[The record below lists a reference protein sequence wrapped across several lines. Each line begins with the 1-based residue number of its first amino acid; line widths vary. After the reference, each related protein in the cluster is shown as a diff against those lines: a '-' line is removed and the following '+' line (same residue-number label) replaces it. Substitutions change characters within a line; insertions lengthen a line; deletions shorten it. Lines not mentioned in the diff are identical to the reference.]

1 MLKYAKENDRMKKRK
16 LLALFLAAMML
27 VALLTACVGEAPQTG
42 LGTPAA
48 QPGSQPAQPAP
59 PPSPPAEDPADD
71 PMDEP
76 EPEPEPPTER
86 LIIDQLGREV
96 VVPYVV
102 TSIATA
108 HNPSQSMAAAIG
120 GVDVVATG
128 RGGNSIFDLIA
139 PHIADLPT
147 VTGGGGA
154 GAFNL
159 EVLGELLPDVF
170 IFPSG
175 RYDTTVPY
183 MDMFDIPAVAIHPQC
198 VDSILETVEILGAV
212 FNRQEHA
219 AAVAEAFQGHINVVA
234 ERLVGAE
241 HTPTAVV
248 LGNSVSSVHS
258 NGQLQAEIIVMAG
271 AENVA
276 ADVEGR
282 SHVDVGLEQM
292 LAWDP
297 EYIFITAWG
306 GAISVDE
313 VLAEERFAHLQA
325 IQNGNVF
332 RFPSPNDWW
341 DTASICSGLAVMW
354 AAHIMHPDLISDE
367 ELETAVLE
375 FYYLLYGME
384 ISREF
389 LGF

>member
-1 MLKYAKENDRMKKRK
+1 MKMKK
-16 LLALFLAAMML
+16 LLAVFLAGLML
-27 VALLTACVGEAPQTG
+27 VALLAGCLGEAPQTG
-42 LGTPAA
+42 PGTPAA
-48 QPGSQPAQPAP
+48 QPDSPQPQTAP
-59 PPSPPAEDPADD
+59 PPSPPAEEPADD
-71 PMDEP
+71 PMD

-102 TSIATA
+102 TSIAAA
-108 HNPSQSMAAAIG
+108 HGPSQAMVAAMGGIDAI
-120 GVDVVATG
+120 ATG
-128 RGGNSIFDLIA
+128 RGGSASIFDLIA
-139 PHIADLPT
+139 PHVLDLPT

-159 EVLGELLPDVF
+159 EVLGDILPDVF
-170 IFPSG
+170 VFPSG

-183 MDMFDIPAVAIHPQC
+183 MDMFDIPAIAIQPQC
-198 VDSILETVEILGAV
+198 FDSIPETMEIMGKLL
-212 FNRQEHA
+212 NQQEHA
-219 AAVAEAFQGHINVVA
+219 AAVADMFKGHLDFVA
-234 ERLVGAE
+234 QRLAYVE
-241 HTPTAVV
+241 HTPTTVV
-248 LGNSVSSVHS
+248 LGNSVSSVHPA
-258 NGQLQAEIIVMAG
+258 GMLQSVIVVKAG
-271 AENVA
+271 GENVA
-276 ADVEGR
+276 ADVDGT

-297 EYIFITAWG
+297 EYIFISAWG
-306 GAISVDE
+306 GAITPED

-332 RFPSPNDWW
+332 RFPSPKDWW
-341 DTASICSGLAVMW
+341 DTASVCSALAVMW
-354 AAHIMHPDLISDE
+354 AAHIMHPELISDA